1 MRFRLPRR
9 TELTNFFKARMSPMY
24 LKHIQRLLQRRE
36 LRYPLTLIFILFG
49 MILVFALVFSIFE
62 KDVSFA
68 DGLWTAYITV
78 TTIGYG
84 DYSAHTPAGRII
96 TVLTSLFGIGC
107 FAVFTGII
115 VEKALQRRMKK
126 MKGEGTFTGDGHL
139 VIVNVPSYEEIR
151 ELLKELDLSP
161 DFKDIR
167 RVILTDSLPNGD
179 KEIPGRL
186 SSKVDGFI
194 MGLPSTLETL
204 ERANVSKAKACL
216 FMSSATDAKLD
227 DTNTLTAGLIEK
239 NWPQVIT
246 IISCSRA
253 ATLKNLKAFNID
265 GGINATD
272 LNVGLLVQELED
284 PGVFEV
290 YSQLSSNLG
299 GSQIYISRT
308 PVGSWEGD
316 ISQLTIGQIKLA
328 AIRMNFPADL
338 IGVKRESEEKLLLNS
353 GNDLKLIAT
362 DRLVYMAKE
371 RFKWRLQSLEIL
383 KQKD

>member
-1 MRFRLPRR
+1 MIRI
-9 TELTNFFKARMSPMY
+9 SPIV
-24 LKHIQRLLQRRE
+24 LKRIQRLIQRRE
-36 LRYPLTLIFILFG
+36 LRYPLTLITILFG
-49 MILVFALVFSIFE
+49 MILVFALVFSVFE
-62 KDVSFA
+62 KDATFV

-84 DYSAHTPAGRII
+84 DFSAHTPAGRII

-115 VEKALQRRMKK
+115 VEQALQRRMKK
-126 MKGEGTFTGDGHL
+126 MKGEGTFTGDEHL

-151 ELLKELDLSP
+151 ELLNELDLSP
-161 DFKDIR
+161 DFRDIR
-167 RVILTDSLPNGD
+167 RVILTDTLPNGD
-179 KEIPGRL
+179 KEIPGML
-186 SSKVDGFI
+186 SSKIDGFI
-194 MGLPSTLETL
+194 MGLPSTMETL
-204 ERANVSKAKACL
+204 ERANVAKSKACL

-239 NWPQVIT
+239 NWPQVVT

-290 YSQLSSNLG
+290 YSQLSSNIG
-299 GSQIYISRT
+299 GSQMYISRT

-316 ISQLTIGQIKLA
+316 TSQLTVGQIKLA
-328 AIRMNFPADL
+328 VIRLDFPTVF
-338 IGVKRESEEKLLLNS
+338 IGVKRESEEKIILNPS
-353 GNDLKLIAT
+353 NDLQLIAT
-362 DRLVYMAKE
+362 DRLVYMAKQ
-371 RFKWRLQSLEIL
+371 RFDWRHQSYKILQL
-383 KQKD
+383 KD

>member
-1 MRFRLPRR
+1 
-9 TELTNFFKARMSPMY
+9 MSPFII
-24 LKHIQRLLQRRE
+24 KRIQRLIQRRE
-36 LRYPLTLIFILFG
+36 LQYPLTLITILFG
-49 MILVFALVFSIFE
+49 MILIFALVFSMFE
-62 KDVSFA
+62 KEANFV

-84 DYSAHTPAGRII
+84 DFSAHTPAGRII
-96 TVLTSLFGIGC
+96 TILTSLFGIGC

-139 VIVNVPSYEEIR
+139 VIVNVPSYEEIQ

-167 RVILTDSLPNGD
+167 RVILTDTLPDGD
-179 KEIPGRL
+179 KEIPGML

-194 MGLPSTLETL
+194 RGLPSTMETL
-204 ERANVSKAKACL
+204 DRANVSKSKACL

-239 NWPQVIT
+239 NWPQVVT

-290 YSQLSSNLG
+290 YSQLSSNTG
-299 GSQIYISRT
+299 GSQMYISRT
-308 PVGSWEGD
+308 PVGNWEGD
-316 ISQLTIGQIKLA
+316 TSQLTVGQIKLA
-328 AIRMNFPADL
+328 AVRLDFPAVF
-338 IGVKRESEEKLLLNS
+338 IGVKRESEEKILLNAR
-353 GNDLKLIAT
+353 NDLQLITT
-362 DRLVYMAKE
+362 DRLVYMAKQ
-371 RFKWRLQSLEIL
+371 RFEWRFRSHEIL
-383 KQKD
+383 EQKD

>member
-1 MRFRLPRR
+1 MF
-9 TELTNFFKARMSPMY
+9 
-24 LKHIQRLLQRRE
+24 LKRIHRLLQRRE
-36 LRYPLTLIFILFG
+36 LRYPLTLGIILFG
-49 MILVFALVFSIFE
+49 MIFVFAMVFSLFE
-62 KDVSFA
+62 KDATFN

-84 DYSAHTPAGRII
+84 DFSAHTPAGRII

-126 MKGEGTFTGDGHL
+126 MKGEGTFVGDGHL

-161 DFKDIR
+161 DFKDIS
-167 RVILTDSLPNGD
+167 RVIVTDSLPNGD
-179 KEIPGRL
+179 KEIPGML

-194 MGLPSTLETL
+194 MGLPSTMETL
-204 ERANVSKAKACL
+204 DRANVSKAKACL
-216 FMSSATDAKLD
+216 FMSSVTDLSMD

-239 NWPQVIT
+239 NWPQVVT
-246 IISCSRA
+246 IISCGRA

-290 YSQLSSNLG
+290 YSQLSSNIG

-308 PVGSWEGD
+308 TVGSWEGD
-316 ISQLTIGQIKLA
+316 ISQLTIRQIKLA
-328 AIRMNFPADL
+328 AVRLDFPAEL
-338 IGVKRESEEKLLLNS
+338 IGVKRQSEEKILLNS
-353 GNDLKLIAT
+353 GNSLKLIPT

-371 RFKWRLQSLEIL
+371 RFNWSLKSQEIL
-383 KQKD
+383 KQRD

>member
-1 MRFRLPRR
+1 MFR
-9 TELTNFFKARMSPMY
+9 
-24 LKHIQRLLQRRE
+24 HRE
-36 LRYPLTLIFILFG
+36 VRYPVTLILMLFG
-49 MILVFALVFSIFE
+49 MILVFASIFSIFE
-62 KDVSFA
+62 KDASFT

-84 DYSAHTPAGRII
+84 DFSAHTPQGRLI

-126 MKGEGTFTGDGHL
+126 MKGEGKYTGEGHL
-139 VIVNVPSYEEIR
+139 LIVNVPAYEETR

-161 DFKDIR
+161 DLKNVP
-167 RVILTDSLPNGD
+167 RVILTESLPGGA
-179 KEIPGRL
+179 KEIPDIL
-186 SSKVDGFI
+186 SSRIEGFI
-194 MGLPSTLETL
+194 MGLPSSGETL
-204 ERANVSKAKACL
+204 ERANISKAKACL
-216 FMSSATDAKLD
+216 FMSSSMEPKLD

-239 NWPQVIT
+239 SWPQVVT
-246 IISCSRA
+246 IIACSRSE
-253 ATLKNLKAFNID
+253 TLKNLKAFNID

-290 YSQLSSNLG
+290 YSQLSSNAG

-308 PVGSWEGD
+308 PIGNWNGD
-316 ISQLTIGQIKLA
+316 ISQLTLRQIKLA
-328 AIRMNFPADL
+328 VIGLDL
-338 IGVKRESEEKLLLNS
+338 PVEIVGIKRQSGETLLLNPL
-353 GNDLKLIAT
+353 NTEKILPT

-371 RFKWRLQSLEIL
+371 RFEWRESSADIL
-383 KQKD
+383 SA

>member
-1 MRFRLPRR
+1 M
-9 TELTNFFKARMSPMY
+9 
-24 LKHIQRLLQRRE
+24 HRLLQRRE
-36 LRYPLTLIFILFG
+36 LRYPLTLSTILFA
-49 MILVFALVFSIFE
+49 MILVFAMVFSLFE
-62 KDVSFA
+62 KDATFT

-84 DYSAHTPAGRII
+84 DFSAQTPAGRII

-126 MKGEGTFTGDGHL
+126 MKGEGTFVGDGHL

-151 ELLKELDLSP
+151 ELLNELDLSP
-161 DFKDIR
+161 DFKDIS
-167 RVILTDSLPNGD
+167 RVIVTDSLPNGD
-179 KEIPGRL
+179 KEIPGML

-194 MGLPSTLETL
+194 MGLPSTMETL
-204 ERANVSKAKACL
+204 DRANVSKAKACL
-216 FMSSATDAKLD
+216 FMSSVTDLSVD

-239 NWPQVIT
+239 SWPEVVT

-290 YSQLSSNLG
+290 YSQLSSNIG

-308 PVGSWEGD
+308 TVGSWEGD
-316 ISQLTIGQIKLA
+316 ISQLTIRQIKLA
-328 AIRMNFPADL
+328 AVRLDFPAEL
-338 IGVKRESEEKLLLNS
+338 IGVKRESEEKILLNS
-353 GNDLKLIAT
+353 GNSLKLIPT

-371 RFKWRLQSLEIL
+371 RFNWGLQSLEIL
-383 KQKD
+383 KQRD

>member
-1 MRFRLPRR
+1 
-9 TELTNFFKARMSPMY
+9 MSPML
-24 LKHIQRLLQRRE
+24 LKRVQRLLQRRE
-36 LRYPLTLIFILFG
+36 LRYPLTLITILFG
-49 MILVFALVFSIFE
+49 MILVFALVFSLFE
-62 KDVSFA
+62 KDATFA

-84 DYSAHTPAGRII
+84 DFSAHTPAGRII

-126 MKGEGTFTGDGHL
+126 MKGEGTYTGDGHL
-139 VIVNVPSYEEIR
+139 VIVNVPSYEEIG
-151 ELLKELDLSP
+151 ELLRELDLSP
-161 DFKDIR
+161 DFREIH
-167 RVILTDSLPNGD
+167 RVILTDSLPDGD

-186 SSKVDGFI
+186 ASKVDGFI
-194 MGLPSTLETL
+194 MGLPSTMETL
-204 ERANVSKAKACL
+204 DRANVSKAKACL
-216 FMSSATDAKLD
+216 FMSSSTDSKQD

-239 NWPQVIT
+239 NWPQVAT

-316 ISQLTIGQIKLA
+316 ISQLIIGQIKLA
-328 AIRMNFPADL
+328 AIRLDFPVEL
-338 IGVKRESEEKLLLNS
+338 IGVKRESEEKILLNS
-353 GNDLKLIAT
+353 GNNLKLIAT

-371 RFKWRLQSLEIL
+371 RFDWRLQSQEIL
-383 KQKD
+383 QQKD

>member
-1 MRFRLPRR
+1 
-9 TELTNFFKARMSPMY
+9 MY
-24 LKHIQRLLQRRE
+24 LKYIQRFLQRRE
-36 LRYPLTLIFILFG
+36 LRYPLTLIVILFG

-62 KDVSFA
+62 KDVTFA

-126 MKGEGTFTGDGHL
+126 MKGEGTYTGDGHL
-139 VIVNVPSYEEIR
+139 VIVNVPSYEEIQ

-161 DFKDIR
+161 DFKEIR
-167 RVILTDSLPNGD
+167 RVILTDALPNGD

-194 MGLPSTLETL
+194 MGLPSTMETL
-204 ERANVSKAKACL
+204 ERANVPKAKACL
-216 FMSSATDAKLD
+216 FMSSATDTKLD

-239 NWPQVIT
+239 NCPEVVT
-246 IISCSRA
+246 IISCSRP

-328 AIRMNFPADL
+328 AIRLSFPADL
-338 IGVKRESEEKLLLNS
+338 IGVKRESEEKLLLSS
-353 GNDLKLIAT
+353 GNDLQLIAT
-362 DRLVYMAKE
+362 DRLVYLAKE
-371 RFKWRLQSLEIL
+371 RFEWRSHSLEIIG
-383 KQKD
+383 QKV

>member
-1 MRFRLPRR
+1 
-9 TELTNFFKARMSPMY
+9 MSPIY

-161 DFKDIR
+161 DFKDIH

-371 RFKWRLQSLEIL
+371 RFQWRLQSLEIL

>member
-1 MRFRLPRR
+1 
-9 TELTNFFKARMSPMY
+9 MSSIY
-24 LKHIQRLLQRRE
+24 LKRIKRLLQRRE
-36 LRYPLTLIFILFG
+36 LRYPLALITILFG
-49 MILVFALVFSIFE
+49 MILVFAMVFSLFE
-62 KDVSFA
+62 DDATFA

-84 DYSAHTPAGRII
+84 DFSAHTPAGRII

-151 ELLKELDLSP
+151 ELLRELDLSP
-161 DFKDIR
+161 DFKDIS
-167 RVILTDSLPNGD
+167 RVIVTDSLPNGD
-179 KEIPGRL
+179 KEIPSML
-186 SSKVDGFI
+186 SSRVDGFI
-194 MGLPSTLETL
+194 MGLPSTMETL
-204 ERANVSKAKACL
+204 DRANVSKARACL
-216 FMSSATDAKLD
+216 FMSSAMDCIMD

-239 NWPQVIT
+239 NWPQVVT
-246 IISCSRA
+246 IISCSRS

-290 YSQLSSNLG
+290 YSQLSSNIG

-308 PVGSWEGD
+308 TVGSWEGD
-316 ISQLTIGQIKLA
+316 ISQLTIRQIKLA
-328 AIRMNFPADL
+328 AVRLDFPAEL
-338 IGVKRESEEKLLLNS
+338 IGVKRESEEKILLNS
-353 GNDLKLIAT
+353 GNSLKLIPT

-371 RFKWRLQSLEIL
+371 RFNWGLQSMEIL